1 MKKRSIFI
9 LKCFKLC
16 KLEKVSITSGIQDG
30 AKTFARVGERKKKR
44 DQNTHVYNV
53 RGVFFSVAFHLFS
66 CICLYLKN
74 LNIPNPKTSLSK
86 KKKIV
91 NS

>member
-1 MKKRSIFI
+1 MGEKRSIFI

-16 KLEKVSITSGIQDG
+16 KLERVSITSGIQDG

-66 CICLYLKN
+66 CICL
-74 LNIPNPKTSLSK
+74 
-86 KKKIV
+86 
-91 NS
+91 